1 MACMPDIFISYS
13 SLQRDVVRSLAAT
26 IEGHFGAGAV
36 WWDQA
41 GLRAGDRFSPEITR
55 ALDDA
60 KAVVVVWT
68 AGALESDWVYAEAA
82 RAVAGRKVVM
92 ARAAE
97 IDPARIPLPFNGFHS
112 CLVEDTTAVLTAIEK
127 RLSGEGSR
135 VPPSLPGQGFLLDPK
150 QEGLPQWAGATR
162 PASLL
167 LARHRVVPF
176 DDIHG
181 LRARFVTWATEVPQ
195 HAFGRPVLGCLL
207 HGAGGLGKT
216 RALIE
221 IAEELTSTHGWLA
234 GFVPRDIRGSGRELS
249 EGALERLLLSGRD
262 AKGLMVIVD
271 YAESRQDDV
280 VWFADRLV
288 RRAQTVSTPARLV
301 LLSRGSGVWWRE
313 LLLRSQSLQD
323 LCSVGGEAYDEIS
336 VPEAIARPHRRA
348 LFEASLAAFRAR
360 RDSVGRQQPVPATP
374 SADLVRAIETEGD
387 YDCPLAVQIAALLQT
402 FGVDIEGHSMGRLL
416 DRVLGLEYDHW
427 DKVLK
432 IRGEPSLQKAIKIGV
447 AQTTLVGGIDSAEAA
462 RALIGRNDLLR
473 DARDVDEAMA
483 RLSSIL
489 PVANDGVAA
498 LEPDLIGEHHVL
510 EVVTDALVDSCVD
523 WTEPNNDR
531 RRHVLTVLNRATRAE
546 HGAAASRAH
555 AQLRRLV
562 ETQAS
567 RLAGDFITVAVET
580 PGQLLD
586 LCSTL
591 ELQVP
596 GLDPLVIDAI
606 AAALP
611 GRSLTLMPLSLR
623 VAERLAESAR
633 IMVAAAEAAADTQP
647 HHHDETLSH
656 LAARVRNLGIRLSDL
671 GRHEEALAATQEAL
685 DIYRRFAQARPDA
698 FLPDLAASLTNLS
711 NQVSYLGRREKALA
725 AAQEAL
731 DIYRRLAQTRPEPF
745 LLYLAGSLNNIGE
758 RLSHLGRREEALAAT
773 QEALDIYRR
782 ARPDTFLPNLATSLD
797 NLGIRLSNLGRHE
810 EALAATQEAVDIRRR
825 LVQTRPDAFL
835 PNLTASLNNRGI
847 WLSNLGCHE
856 KALAPTLE
864 AVEIARRLVQARP
877 DAFLPDLATSLNNLG
892 ETLSDLG
899 RREEALVATQE
910 ALDIYRRFAQARP
923 DAFLPDLAASLD
935 NLGIRL
941 SDLGRHEE
949 ALAVSQEALDIIRRL
964 AQTRPD
970 AFLPDVA
977 RNLTNLGARL
987 SHLGRRE
994 EALAATQEAVDIRR
1008 RLVQTR
1014 PDAFLPEL
1022 ARSLGAH
1029 SDALGALKQYH
1040 EAAQVTADA
1049 LRILLPYV
1057 ERYPETYG
1065 GLARDIVACLQR
1077 YSDAAGTAANEAL
1090 LEQAAIALAPALAD
1104 PINATSTR
1112 LSG

>member
-685 DIYRRFAQARPDA
+685 DIYRRARPDA